1 MSATDTCPLPLE
13 RFGYTSR
20 QAAFLALVARHGGY
34 FLRRQYVA
42 FTGQSHGLVTVR
54 FLRRLVERRHA
65 RTLSTL
71 DGAVFHLS
79 ARPLYAALGE
89 EHNRNRRRADW
100 EAVSRKLLTVD
111 FVLSHRHD
119 TFYAT
124 ETEKVSHLTH
134 LRIGRELWP
143 SRSYAA
149 RRAKGSATIRYFV
162 DKMPWHR
169 TQSEPELW
177 FDYVDTEQSLAG
189 FETFLSQYGP
199 LFRTLTCGV
208 TYVARAVD
216 SRAVTALFT
225 RVLAR
230 GSVLTPTRLD
240 LVVYFRVR
248 RDIEAGR
255 AATLLPEERRRF
267 IQFSSHFSVAF
278 DDLYAMWPFLPDS
291 ETLETE
297 LRRRAPT
304 KCRLRI
310 HQMDVASA
318 KS

>member
-1 MSATDTCPLPLE
+1 MNVTDRCPLPLE

-42 FTGQSHGLVTVR
+42 FTRHSHGLATVR
-54 FLRRLVERRHA
+54 FLRHLIERHHA
-65 RTLSTL
+65 RALTTP
-71 DGAVFHLS
+71 DGAVFHLC

-89 EHNRNRRRADW
+89 EHNRNRRAADW
-100 EAVSRKLLTVD
+100 ESVSRKLLTVD
-111 FVLSHRHD
+111 FVLSHRDD

-124 ETEKVSHLTH
+124 ETEKVTHLTA
-134 LRIGRELWP
+134 LRIARELWP

-149 RRAKGSATIRYFV
+149 RRVASRAATRYFV

-169 TQSEPELW
+169 TDGDPALW
-177 FDYVDTEQSLAG
+177 FAYVDTAQTLAG
-189 FETFLSQYGP
+189 FETFLGQYRP
-199 LFRTLTCGV
+199 LFSTLTCGV

-225 RVLAR
+225 RVLAK
-230 GSVLTPTRLD
+230 GSVFTPTLLD

-255 AATLLPEERRRF
+255 AAMLLPEERRRY
-267 IQFSSHFSVAF
+267 IAMSSHFSVAF
-278 DDLYAMWPFLPDS
+278 DDLYAGWPFLPDRN
-291 ETLETE
+291 TLETE
-297 LRRRAPT
+297 LRRRAPMP
-304 KCRLRI
+304 CRLRI
-310 HQMDVASA
+310 HQMDLAYT

>member
-1 MSATDTCPLPLE
+1 MNVMVSCRLPLE
-13 RFGYTSR
+13 RFGYTTR

-42 FTGQSHGLVTVR
+42 FTGHSHGMATVR
-54 FLRRLVERRHA
+54 FLRHLIERHHA
-65 RTLSTL
+65 RTVTTP
-71 DGAVFHLS
+71 DGAVFHLC
-79 ARPLYAALGE
+79 ARPLYATLGE
-89 EHNRNRRRADW
+89 EHNRNRRAADW
-100 EAVSRKLLTVD
+100 ESVSRKLLTVD
-111 FVLSHRHD
+111 FVLSHRDD

-124 ETEKVSHLTH
+124 ETEKVTHLTA
-134 LRIGRELWP
+134 LRIDRGLWP
-143 SRSYAA
+143 SRSYVA
-149 RRAKGSATIRYFV
+149 RRSRDAATIRYFV

-177 FDYVDTEQSLAG
+177 FDYVDTEQTLAG
-189 FETFLSQYGP
+189 FETFLGQYRP
-199 LFRTLTCGV
+199 LFSTLTCGV

-225 RVLAR
+225 RVLAK
-230 GSVLTPTRLD
+230 GSVFTPTLLD

-255 AATLLPEERRRF
+255 AAMLLTEERRRY
-267 IQFSSHFSVAF
+267 IAMSSHFSVAF
-278 DDLYAMWPFLPDS
+278 DDLYAGWPFLPDRD
-291 ETLETE
+291 TLERE

-304 KCRLRI
+304 RCRLRI
-310 HQMDVASA
+310 HQMDLAHA